1 MTLDT
6 AIEEASYLVGYQQAQ
21 GLSQQAAGAID
32 MQAYLQGAADFVA
45 GGESQV
51 SAAEQAR
58 LMQALQEA
66 VSAKQ
71 MEASAGVRAA
81 GDQYRAE
88 FAAQEGVVELESG
101 LLYEVITHG
110 TGEKPTAGDTVS
122 THYHGTLIDGS
133 VFDSSVE
140 RGQPATFPVNGVI
153 AGWTEALQLMPV
165 GSKWRLVLPP
175 ELAYGDRGAGQDIG
189 PGATLTFE
197 VELLEIQ

>member
-101 LLYEVITHG
+101 LLYEVITQG
-110 TGEKPTAGDTVS
+110 TGEKPTAGRYGVDALS
-122 THYHGTLIDGS
+122 RYFDRRQC

-175 ELAYGDRGAGQDIG
+175 ELAYGDRGRR
-189 PGATLTFE
+189 PGHWPWRNADL
-197 VELLEIQ
+197 